1 MAAEKEQDLRAALVA
16 ELNEGNAASVLETY
30 RKGRVLETIDAD
42 PSLRK
47 PLRNMVAAKFPGTRE
62 MMPETAVEAAVAPAI
77 AAIDQRLR
85 KMDERDAADAQ
96 KQANA
101 AWREALVKQGI
112 KRDELDAVEE
122 FATKTMNMDPEALA
136 MRWKAMHT
144 PARASAGFGRPLI
157 PGAND
162 DAFFKGI
169 LEDPDGW
176 VLNRSSALW
185 NIVEAG
191 RDPDSVDW
199 TKEVVA

>member
-16 ELNEGNAASVLETY
+16 ELNEGNATAVLETY

-42 PSLRK
+42 PKLRK
-47 PLRNMVAAKFPGTRE
+47 PLRSMVAEKFPGTRE

-77 AAIDQRLR
+77 AAIDQRLK

-96 KQANA
+96 HKANA
-101 AWREALVKQGI
+101 SWRADLMKHGI
-112 KRDELDAVEE
+112 PAKDLDAVEKL
-122 FATKTMNMDPEALA
+122 ATERMNMDPESLALL
-136 MRWKAMHT
+136 WKNMHT

-157 PGAND
+157 PGANE

-169 LEDPDGW
+169 LDDPDGW
-176 VLNRSSALW
+176 VLNRGSALW

-199 TKEVVA
+199 TKEAIA